1 MTDGDRS
8 YWDKHAKNYDRS
20 MSLLGRPIPR
30 MVELAGEA
38 TRGLGRVLE
47 VAAGTGLV
55 TPALAAGAGEVIATD
70 YSDAMVAALEQRVRD
85 AGVANVRCEQADL
98 YALRFD
104 VGAFDAVVA
113 ANVLHLVPDLP
124 GALTV
129 LRRVLKPGGKIIV
142 PTFCHDET
150 ALSWVISRALAVTGF
165 PGHRRFT
172 AKSLR
177 EEVEAAGVRV
187 TRTEV
192 LPGVI
197 EAEYGEWTGQPI
209 KELAKTELWKQV
221 QRAPSLARFPAGESI
236 LEMQTRAVAA
246 IQEVAARHVGQLVVV
261 VSHADVIKAAVAH
274 YAGMHLDQ
282 FQRLVISRASGGRDA
297 AWLARGLPAFR
308 AMAGC
313 VSWGP
318 SLNRG
323 RPRRRRRGWRPR
335 PGGSGGR
342 GRAGR
347 RTGRNARRRAGAHGG
362 R

>member
-1 MTDGDRS
+1 MTDSDRS

-30 MVELAGEA
+30 MVELVGEA

-55 TPALAAGAGEVIATD
+55 TPALAASAKDVVATD
-70 YSDAMVAALEQRVRD
+70 YSLEMVAALERRVRD

-104 VGAFDAVVA
+104 AVVA

-124 GALTV
+124 GALAA
-129 LRRVLKPGGKIIV
+129 LRRVVKPGGQVIV

-150 ALSWVISRALAVTGF
+150 ALSWIISRALAVTGF

-187 TRTEV
+187 TRAEV

-197 EAEYGEWTGQPI
+197 PI
-209 KELAKTELWKQV
+209 GYVEGT
-221 QRAPSLARFPAGESI
+221 FGPA
-236 LEMQTRAVAA
+236 
-246 IQEVAARHVGQLVVV
+246 
-261 VSHADVIKAAVAH
+261 
-274 YAGMHLDQ
+274 
-282 FQRLVISRASGGRDA
+282 
-297 AWLARGLPAFR
+297 
-308 AMAGC
+308 
-313 VSWGP
+313 
-318 SLNRG
+318 
-323 RPRRRRRGWRPR
+323 
-335 PGGSGGR
+335 
-342 GRAGR
+342 
-347 RTGRNARRRAGAHGG
+347 
-362 R
+362 

>member
-1 MTDGDRS
+1 MNDSDRS

-30 MVELAGEA
+30 MIALAGEA
-38 TRGLGRVLE
+38 TSGLGRVLE

-70 YSDAMVAALEQRVRD
+70 YSAAMVAALERRVRN

-104 VGAFDAVVA
+104 VGAFGAVVA

-197 EAEYGEWTGQPI
+197 PI
-209 KELAKTELWKQV
+209 GYVEGT
-221 QRAPSLARFPAGESI
+221 F
-236 LEMQTRAVAA
+236 
-246 IQEVAARHVGQLVVV
+246 
-261 VSHADVIKAAVAH
+261 
-274 YAGMHLDQ
+274 
-282 FQRLVISRASGGRDA
+282 
-297 AWLARGLPAFR
+297 
-308 AMAGC
+308 
-313 VSWGP
+313 GP
-318 SLNRG
+318 G
-323 RPRRRRRGWRPR
+323 
-335 PGGSGGR
+335 
-342 GRAGR
+342 
-347 RTGRNARRRAGAHGG
+347 
-362 R
+362 